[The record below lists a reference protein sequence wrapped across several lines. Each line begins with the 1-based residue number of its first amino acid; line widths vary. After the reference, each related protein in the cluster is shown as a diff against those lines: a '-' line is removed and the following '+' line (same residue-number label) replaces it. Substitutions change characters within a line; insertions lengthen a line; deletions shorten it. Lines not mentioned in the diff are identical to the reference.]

1 MGVEPENGIDENQL
15 ITVLFGFLYFYG
27 RSIFSKID
35 HKIKYAEGGIS
46 LLYNKMCTL

>member
-1 MGVEPENGIDENQL
+1 MGVEPENGIYENQL
-15 ITVLFGFLYFYG
+15 ITVLSVFCIFMVDL
-27 RSIFSKID
+27 IFSKID

>member
-27 RSIFSKID
+27 RSYIF
-35 HKIKYAEGGIS
+35 
-46 LLYNKMCTL
+46 